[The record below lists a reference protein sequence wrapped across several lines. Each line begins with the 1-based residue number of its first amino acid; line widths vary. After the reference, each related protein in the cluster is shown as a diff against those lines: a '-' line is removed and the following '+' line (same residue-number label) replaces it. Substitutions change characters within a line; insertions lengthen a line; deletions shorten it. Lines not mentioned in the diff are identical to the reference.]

1 MRTLYLECNAG
12 VSGDMLLGAL
22 SDLLP
27 DPSEVKIL
35 IESAG
40 IPGITVEVSHRE
52 KNNVTGN
59 KVDILIHGKDEE
71 HHEHHDPH
79 GHHHH
84 HEHRSLPEVMDII
97 EGLKVSDSVKSHAKK
112 IYEEIAR
119 AEAEVHG

>member
-27 DPSEVKIL
+27 DSSEVKAL

-84 HEHRSLPEVMDII
+84 HDHRSLPEVMDII
-97 EGLKVSDSVKSHAKK
+97 EGLKVVPCKADL
-112 IYEEIAR
+112 
-119 AEAEVHG
+119 